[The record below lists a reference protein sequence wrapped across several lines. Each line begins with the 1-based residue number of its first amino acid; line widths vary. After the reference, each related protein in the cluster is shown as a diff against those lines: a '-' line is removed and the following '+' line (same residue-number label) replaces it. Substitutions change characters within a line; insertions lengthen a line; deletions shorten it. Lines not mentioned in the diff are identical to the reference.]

1 LGGGQRVRAAR
12 RKCQWFNSY
21 LLWVVVARMA
31 GVNAGHYA
39 RELMWNCAEF
49 ARKGEDNFDPKSVLV
64 KAAGQ
69 TKAKGTAAAVI
80 ASVYDQVVIFF
91 GGESGTQENS
101 VIRMLQRCEEGK
113 SRVFIFLFIGLY
125 VHRKLFS
132 KASRTLA

>member
-1 LGGGQRVRAAR
+1 
-12 RKCQWFNSY
+12 
-21 LLWVVVARMA
+21 MA
-31 GVNAGHYA
+31 GVNAGHYS

-69 TKAKGTAAAVI
+69 TKATGTAAAVI
-80 ASVYDQVVIFF
+80 ASVYDQVAIFF
-91 GGESGTQENS
+91 GGESGKQENS

-113 SRVFIFLFIGLY
+113 SRVFIFLYNGLY

>member
-21 LLWVVVARMA
+21 LLWVVMARMA

-69 TKAKGTAAAVI
+69 TKATGTAAAVI
-80 ASVYDQVVIFF
+80 ASVYDQVVLFF

-101 VIRMLQRCEEGK
+101 VIRMLQRFRGK
-113 SRVFIFLFIGLY
+113 EQSVHLFIHWVVGPQET
-125 VHRKLFS
+125 LF
-132 KASRTLA
+132 